1 MVAVMNYCYVL
12 SAMLA
17 SSTVK
22 VASFSVSTPTSNHAR
37 LSSSSA
43 SSLTLQ
49 MSTDFFDYPGED
61 QPDDENS
68 FSPSFNSNRRTRRE
82 ARELQALQT
91 TFVVGD
97 DLYDLRREV
106 LGLRSELEIARA
118 AGPGGAGRVKELE
131 RAILAAQ
138 SVDAEFIYQVSTER
152 AQAAERAGLS
162 GTADRYREQ
171 ALVARNALP
180 QFQLEGLWVGKYGD
194 EGFEMIN
201 VTYSGDTLT
210 ARKVTESA
218 NSDVPE
224 GEVSFT
230 VDLSAGAAARRPDLE
245 PIELG
250 EEASRHWGFK
260 FLQRFGGMGQIAA
273 DDNGQA
279 QFVEGQL
286 LLVKNFFSF
295 AFLPN
300 RHQVFFGRPSAE
312 LTLQLLREA
321 NSKKFADNAFR
332 DHLSRCMLETEL
344 LDDEMEVDDG
354 SLFRSH
360 NQDDLYN
367 QDGCFE

>member
-1 MVAVMNYCYVL
+1 MVTVMNYCYVL

-273 DDNGQA
+273 DNHGQA